1 MIKISNCIGC
11 GNCIKTCPFGA
22 LKMEGGKATV
32 NNACTSCGACV
43 KVCPIKA
50 IVKEEAQTL
59 SQNLKAYK
67 DIWVFAEIDPITK
80 VLKGI
85 TLELLSIAVKLAKEL
100 SCQTGI
106 VIIGQDNK
114 KYFEEFTKYGADKIY
129 NIEDSS
135 FTHYDTQNYAQI
147 LIALTKKYKPQAILY
162 PSTYIGRDIAPRVAS
177 RLGCGLT
184 ADCTNLSVN
193 QGNIVQTRPAFGGNI
208 MADII
213 CPTTRPQMATVR
225 PNVLPKIEVLTKK
238 EPQIITENFKAVPSK
253 VRLIK
258 MQRDEINEVLKPEEA
273 QIVITVGR
281 GVKKQETFACIKELA
296 ARLGVALGAT
306 RPVVEE
312 GLLPRNHQIG
322 QSGITVKPKVY
333 IAFGVSGALQH
344 TVGMSNSDL
353 IIAVNKDPNAPIFNI
368 CQYGYIGDVEQI
380 APKILQI
387 INKSK

>member
-1 MIKISNCIGC
+1 MSVIIQIYTDNDDPERSYILTGEDLLTNYSLLFDGNKYNSDHINFPLITGTTKIKIIIE
-11 GNCIKTCPFGA
+11 GNYLTYRNNNQEQLQSTFICDCCFGY
-22 LKMEGGKATV
+22 LISDKLNTGDL
-32 NNACTSCGACV
+32 
-43 KVCPIKA
+43 
-50 IVKEEAQTL
+50 TL
-59 SQNLKAYK
+59 
-67 DIWVFAEIDPITK
+67 W
-80 VLKGI
+80 
-85 TLELLSIAVKLAKEL
+85 
-100 SCQTGI
+100 
-106 VIIGQDNK
+106 
-114 KYFEEFTKYGADKIY
+114 IY

-273 QIVITVGR
+273 QIVITIGR

-296 ARLGVALGAT
+296 ARLGAALGAT
-306 RPVVEE
+306 RSVVEE

-322 QSGITVKPKVY
+322 QSGITVKPKIY

-368 CQYGYIGDVEQI
+368 CQYGYVGDVEQI